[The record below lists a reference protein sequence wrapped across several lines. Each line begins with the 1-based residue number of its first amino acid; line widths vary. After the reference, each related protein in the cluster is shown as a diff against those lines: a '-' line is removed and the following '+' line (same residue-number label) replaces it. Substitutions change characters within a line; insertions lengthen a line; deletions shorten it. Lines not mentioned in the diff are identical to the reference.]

1 MASLQILNF
10 RAQQHC
16 HDHSA
21 RLHGFCIGNGRSICR
36 NNRLNVGV
44 RSEKRRY
51 NDSSSVCEDQSTD
64 DKKNSNNNN
73 KFKILIAGGGIG
85 GLVFALAAKRS
96 GFDVTVFEKDL
107 TAVRGEGRDRGPIQL
122 LSSALGLLENID
134 GDIVREISE
143 AGYVTGDRTNGLADG
158 RTGNWFARFDFLTPA
173 LQKGIPVTQIIC
185 RMELQRLLL
194 NAVGEDL
201 VINNSKVVDFV
212 NDPNKVTVLLENG
225 EKYEGDLLI
234 GADGI
239 RSMVRSKLFGPKEP
253 KYSNFICYTGVAEFP
268 SHYLPPFGYKIFIG
282 RNQYFVALDIGKGR
296 MQWYAFA
303 KEARDSPIPS
313 AGNKNKLLDN
323 LGDWCEEVITILL
336 NTEEHMIIRRPIDDI
351 DMLNTWGKGRVVL
364 LGDAAHAM
372 LPNLGQGGS
381 MAIEDCYW
389 LMVELR
395 NLSERNPFSA
405 ISSDALAQA
414 FRRFEKKRMFRVGTV
429 HSICRI
435 ASVLT
440 SVYQTYFNI
449 GPLPLFNL
457 SALKVKHPS
466 LLVSSTLLRFVLPK
480 FMDWVV
486 VGQE

>member
-10 RAQQHC
+10 RAQQYC

-21 RLHGFCIGNGRSICR
+21 RLHGFCRGNGSSICCDK
-36 NNRLNVGV
+36 RLSVRV
-44 RSEKRRY
+44 RSEKRGY
-51 NDSSSVCEDQSTD
+51 NDSSSVCEDQSTG
-64 DKKNSNNNN
+64 DKKNSNNNINNN

-134 GDIVREISE
+134 RDIVREISE

-234 GADGI
+234 GADGL
-239 RSMVRSKLFGPKEP
+239 RSMPK
-253 KYSNFICYTGVAEFP
+253 
-268 SHYLPPFGYKIFIG
+268 YKIFIG

-303 KEARDSPIPS
+303 KEARDSPTPS
-313 AGNKNKLLDN
+313 AGNKNKLLDK
-323 LGDWCEEVITILL
+323 LGDWCEEVITIIL

-351 DMLNTWGKGRVVL
+351 DMLSTWGKGRVVL

-395 NLSERNPFSA
+395 NLAERNPFSA

-449 GPLPLFNL
+449 GPLPIFNL

-466 LLVSSTLLRFVLPK
+466 LVISSTLLRFVLPK